1 MGNFGTLNSF
11 VNTSEWLKLPGN
23 NRLKSWVKGW
33 TKPRCILDSWDSP
46 NRNIGGNLK
55 PVIHLPPWSAYFERL
70 LVWEPPTLYPW
81 YILVQELTGKLL
93 TLLANGDRHWHPGYA
108 SRGQKMQRI
117 EMFQRPQPVLIV
129 YEMGG
134 YEPIWLGTIIMQ
146 PDVPEAE
153 AAYPVQ
159 SGAFRQH
166 SCNCCTSV
174 VGHWGQRQCGVQ
186 PLQRSC
192 AVSVLWQLKCLWFEA
207 YSTSFSWLVDTDND

>member
-108 SRGQKMQRI
+108 SRGQKMQTNR
-117 EMFQRPQPVLIV
+117 
-129 YEMGG
+129 
-134 YEPIWLGTIIMQ
+134 
-146 PDVPEAE
+146 DVSEATTR
-153 AAYPVQ
+153 VD
-159 SGAFRQH
+159 
-166 SCNCCTSV
+166 
-174 VGHWGQRQCGVQ
+174 
-186 PLQRSC
+186 
-192 AVSVLWQLKCLWFEA
+192 CLWNGGVWTYLVRDHHHA
-207 YSTSFSWLVDTDND
+207 TRCSRSWSSLPRSIRCLSPT